1 MRRCASLC
9 VTATYIKVGLIPQA
23 SRALPPELFT
33 ELSKKIAWRFFLCI
47 TPLLPDKNPLLINK
61 AKKVMSIEK
70 NGFLEK
76 LKTGLTK
83 THDALAKNLDHL
95 LFGKKSLDKEL
106 FDELEELLITADM
119 GPQFAHDLI
128 DDVRQKIDRRELGET
143 EQIKTILRERMVAIL
158 REMEKP
164 LTIPKGEPYVIMI
177 AGVNGSG
184 KTTTIGKLANL
195 LHKDGHEVML
205 VAADTFRAAAIEQLE
220 IWGSRVGAPVIKQ
233 RMNADP
239 AAVVFDA
246 LGKVKSGYSGVVIV
260 DTAGRLHT
268 RVNLM
273 EELKKIK
280 RVAGRQMAGAPHEI
294 LLVLDATTGQNAV
307 IQAKMFKEEIGITGI
322 VLTKLDGTAKGGV
335 IVRIVSELSLP
346 VRYIGV
352 GESLDDLRAF
362 DSNDFVAALLD

>member
-1 MRRCASLC
+1 LRFIFRHCDLHKSRPHSSSFARLASGAFYEVIGEKLPG
-9 VTATYIKVGLIPQA
+9 VFF
-23 SRALPPELFT
+23 SR
-33 ELSKKIAWRFFLCI
+33 II
-47 TPLLPDKNPLLINK
+47 PLLPNKKPLLINK
-61 AKKVMSIEK
+61 AKKVMSMEK

-83 THDALAKNLDHL
+83 THDALAKNLDYL
-95 LFGKKSLDKEL
+95 LFGKKSLDKAL
-106 FDELEELLITADM
+106 FEELEELLITADM
-119 GPQFAHDLI
+119 GPQFTHDLI
-128 DDVRQKIDRRELGET
+128 NDVREKINRQELGDAR
-143 EQIKTILRERMVAIL
+143 QIKTILRERMVAIL

-164 LTIPKGEPYVIMI
+164 LAIPKGEPYVYVIMVV
-177 AGVNGSG
+177 GVNGSG

-220 IWGSRVGAPVIKQ
+220 IWGNRVGVPVIKQ
-233 RMNADP
+233 KMNADP

-280 RVAGRQMAGAPHEI
+280 KVAGKEMTGAPHEI

-346 VRYIGV
+346 VRYVGV

-362 DSNDFVAALLD
+362 DSNDFVAALFD

>member
-1 MRRCASLC
+1 MLNNS
-9 VTATYIKVGLIPQA
+9 
-23 SRALPPELFT
+23 
-33 ELSKKIAWRFFLCI
+33 FL
-47 TPLLPDKNPLLINK
+47 D
-61 AKKVMSIEK
+61 
-70 NGFLEK
+70 K

-83 THDALAKNLDHL
+83 TRAALTKNLDNL
-95 LFGKKSLDKEL
+95 VFGKKILDKEL
-106 FDELEELLITADM
+106 FDQLEELLITADM

-128 DDVRQKIDRRELGET
+128 NDVKERMSRNELQNAAEIKKIM
-143 EQIKTILRERMVAIL
+143 QERMVGIL
-158 REMEKP
+158 RQIQLP
-164 LTIPKGEPYVIMI
+164 LTITQGQPFVIMAI
-177 AGVNGSG
+177 GVNGSG

-195 LHKDGHEVML
+195 LQSDGHEVML

-220 IWGSRVGAPVIKQ
+220 VWGSRVKAPVIRQKI
-233 RMNADP
+233 NADP

-246 LGKVKSGYSGVVIV
+246 MARVKAGYRGVIIV

-280 RVAGRQMAGAPHEI
+280 RVIGKELPGAPHEI

-307 IQAKMFKEEIGITGI
+307 IQAKIFKEEIGASGI

-335 IVRIVSELSLP
+335 VIRIASELALP

-352 GESLDDLRAF
+352 GEGLEDLRVF
-362 DSNDFVAALLD
+362 ESNDFVSALLE